1 MSPAMN
7 SLSKT
12 CAPLASSVPTT
23 NGDGPAPMFAYAEPL
38 SAAVDGAAKRPL
50 ALVLLSTTT
59 QLYQARPLPSKVT
72 AGSRASAQVWPS
84 RLRGCQNGGCP
95 SPHVSPSWR
104 KKNQTQ
110 ASLRRQLSVN
120 AA

>member
-1 MSPAMN
+1 MN

-23 NGDGPAPMFAYAEPL
+23 NGGGPAPMFEYAEPF

-50 ALVLLSTTT
+50 ALVLTSNTT

-72 AGSRASAQVWPS
+72 AGSLAASYVWPS
-84 RLRGCQNGGCP
+84 GERCWKNGGCP
-95 SPHVSPSWR
+95 APPGKAPSR
-104 KKNQTQ
+104 EVT
-110 ASLRRQLSVN
+110 
-120 AA
+120 